1 VDGEEE
7 GRFVMGGLLMA
18 AVVAAVVVAGGGDEG
33 ERWYPPPSGSPCWG
47 EYTTC
52 QLAVYDSLQRGWIT
66 SEEMI
71 QMLGDCK
78 RELGWCALVR
88 WLREVMGMDEAGAV
102 AFVAMVGPESVDG
115 MIGLFV
121 NK

>member
-1 VDGEEE
+1 
-7 GRFVMGGLLMA
+7 MGGFL
-18 AVVAAVVVAGGGDEG
+18 AVVAAVVVAGGGDGG

-115 MIGLFV
+115 MIGLVV

>member
-1 VDGEEE
+1 
-7 GRFVMGGLLMA
+7 MGVLHG
-18 AVVAAVVVAGGGDEG
+18 VVVGVLELVGIGGDGGGDG
-33 ERWYPPPSGSPCWG
+33 GAWYPPPSNSPCWRD
-47 EYTTC
+47 YTTC
-52 QLAVYDSLQRGWIT
+52 QLAVYDAHQRGMVSD
-66 SEEMI
+66 SEMVG
-71 QMLGDCK
+71 MLEECK

-115 MIGLFV
+115 MIGLVV

>member
-1 VDGEEE
+1 
-7 GRFVMGGLLMA
+7 MGGLL
-18 AVVAAVVVAGGGDEG
+18 AVVAAVAVAGAGGDEG
-33 ERWYPPPSGSPCWG
+33 RGWYPPPSNSPCWG
-47 EYTTC
+47 EFTTC

-115 MIGLFV
+115 MIGLVV